1 MNVVNQSLVKAKVY
15 STSSSDELSSDEDED
30 VDMGDPHAEIPPRPK
45 SSRATYKIMQSFL
58 IKDVWIDVKVG
69 AIAGHLLH
77 GLVGDRLDE
86 VYKRKYDIWELK
98 TQHFS

>member
-1 MNVVNQSLVKAKVY
+1 
-15 STSSSDELSSDEDED
+15 
-30 VDMGDPHAEIPPRPK
+30 MGDPHAEIPPRPK

-69 AIAGHLLH
+69 AIAGHLLY

-86 VYKRKYDIWELK
+86 VYKRKYDICQYGSRRRNIFLEKPNLTK
-98 TQHFS
+98 PCTNRGRRQKNVL

>member
-69 AIAGHLLH
+69 AIAGHLLY

-86 VYKRKYDIWELK
+86 VYKRKYDIWESK